1 MSIALKL
8 EKTVSATP
16 EAPRTRAFRLGLVA
30 PAHALRD
37 APITQEPSTNRQVFK
52 ELQSCVLFEW
62 ARQEKSA
69 TGYDFLEL
77 ARHLQGKA
85 THVWPRKTLG
95 EPPIPKDACGFKQKL
110 ERHLGGSRRTNIAT
124 HRLRAETLLI
134 KHLAWMPSTMPPPS
148 VPMTQFFGGQ
158 TQCVNSGT
166 LSALQRKGRAP
177 RPAKPKPSPPPP
189 PTSENSPGRCAAD
202 APQRHPRQRRRSHA
216 PAGRAPSPP
225 LAPRRRQPASVCDG
239 GRGRLSPR
247 GR

>member
-1 MSIALKL
+1 M
-8 EKTVSATP
+8 
-16 EAPRTRAFRLGLVA
+16 
-30 PAHALRD
+30 
-37 APITQEPSTNRQVFK
+37 
-52 ELQSCVLFEW
+52 
-62 ARQEKSA
+62 
-69 TGYDFLEL
+69 
-77 ARHLQGKA
+77 
-85 THVWPRKTLG
+85 RKTPVHEKEAIGISLCTSRD
-95 EPPIPKDACGFKQKL
+95 PPIARDLKSFRTKL
-110 ERHLGGSRRTNIAT
+110 VKNLGGSQRATIET
-124 HRLRAETLLI
+124 HRRRAAAILLE
-134 KHLAWMPSTMPPPS
+134 HLAWMPSLMPPAYMPL
-148 VPMTQFFGGQ
+148 TQYFGSQ
-158 TQCVNSGT
+158 ARVVNAGT

>member
-1 MSIALKL
+1 MRQLY
-8 EKTVSATP
+8 
-16 EAPRTRAFRLGLVA
+16 
-30 PAHALRD
+30 
-37 APITQEPSTNRQVFK
+37 TQECARYGQVFK
-52 ELQSCVLFEW
+52 ELQSIVLFEW
-62 ARQEKSA
+62 AREEKSA
-69 TGYDFLEL
+69 TGLDFLEL
-77 ARHLQGKA
+77 ARHLQLKA

-95 EPPIPKDACGFKQKL
+95 EPPIPKNSSHFKVKL
-110 ERHLGGSRRTNIAT
+110 EKHLGGTQRSTIET
-124 HRLRAETLLI
+124 HRRRAETLLI
-134 KHLAWMPSTMPPPS
+134 THLAWMPSTMPPPS

-202 APQRHPRQRRRSHA
+202 APQRPPRQRRRSHA